1 MRYTIGSLPSGSLQN
16 AQAPVGKSRESCIGP
31 RKGDECFIPAG
42 NDEPC
47 AGIIFRLR
55 SFLELFD
62 LRLLEI
68 IKVILGATIFLL
80 RELFERAL
88 QQAKPDS

>member
-55 SFLELFD
+55 SFLELFA
-62 LRLLEI
+62 LRLLENH
-68 IKVILGATIFLL
+68 KSDPRGYYLSVEGAF
-80 RELFERAL
+80 
-88 QQAKPDS
+88 